1 MEESKHLESLAKV
14 KNLRFELCKT
24 DQHSYAGFETRTIRR
39 ITEKMENSLVLLQQ
53 DFKLFLQAL
62 WAELGLPSPTRAQ
75 YAIAD
80 YLQNGPKRLQVQA
93 FRGVGKSWITGAFV
107 LWTLFNDPERKVMI
121 ISASKE
127 RADNMSI
134 FLQKLIIDTPWL
146 KHLQPKSDDSRWSR
160 ISFDV
165 NCSPHQAPSVKS
177 VGITGQ
183 LTGSR
188 ADLMILDDVEV
199 PGNSLTEFMREKLLQ
214 LCTEAESILTP
225 KSDSRIMYLGTPQT
239 TFTIYRRLAERN
251 YRPLVW
257 PARYPRQDKLSKYE
271 GILAPEIQEDVDM
284 GAEEWT
290 PTDDRFTHE
299 DLIESEASM
308 GRSNFMLQF
317 QLDTTLSDA
326 QKFPLKMA
334 DLVITSVNPTTAPED
349 IIWCSDPSKV
359 IRDAPT
365 VGLPGDYFYSPMQL
379 VGEWSDYDETICSVD
394 PSGRGTD
401 ETAAAFLS
409 QRNGLIYLHEMSA
422 YRDGYS
428 DSTLLDILKRCRTY
442 GVTSLVIETNFGDGI
457 VGELFKKH
465 LINTKQHINIEEVR
479 ANVRK
484 EDRIIDSL
492 EPVLNQHRL
501 IVDRGVIDWD
511 YASNKDSPAEER
523 LLYMLFYQMSRMCRE
538 KRAVK
543 HDDRL
548 DCLAQGVKY
557 FTDAL
562 SISAQD
568 QIQLRKKEEW
578 DNMLAE
584 FLDDPQASANHM
596 VLGHES
602 GATQRS
608 TWSRRQYIRL

>member
-1 MEESKHLESLAKV
+1 MKSV
-14 KNLRFELCKT
+14 VT
-24 DQHSYAGFETRTIRR
+24 
-39 ITEKMENSLVLLQQ
+39 VLQE

-62 WAELGLPSPTRAQ
+62 WEQLDLPSPTRAQ

-80 YLQNGPKRLQVQA
+80 YLQNGPKRLQIQA

-107 LWTLFNDPERKVMI
+107 LWTLFKDPEKKIMI

-134 FLQKLIIDTPWL
+134 FLQKLIIETPWL
-146 KHLQPKSDDSRWSR
+146 KHLQPKSDESRWSR

-165 NCSPHQAPSVKS
+165 LCSPHQAPSVKS

-188 ADLMILDDVEV
+188 ADLMVLDDIEV
-199 PGNSLTEFMREKLLQ
+199 PGNSMTELMREKLLQ

-225 KSDSRIMYLGTPQT
+225 KNDSRICYLGTPQT
-239 TFTIYRRLAERN
+239 TFTVYRKLAERN
-251 YRPLVW
+251 YRPFVW
-257 PARYPRQDKLSKYE
+257 PSRYPRKDKLSQYE
-271 GILAPEIQEDVDM
+271 GLLAPQIVEDLET
-284 GAEEWT
+284 GALEWEV
-290 PTDDRFTHE
+290 TDPDRFDND
-299 DLIESEASM
+299 DLIEREAAM

-317 QLDTTLSDA
+317 QLDTSLSDA
-326 QKFPLKMA
+326 EKFPLKMA
-334 DLVITSVNPTTAPED
+334 DLVVTSVNPESAPD
-349 IIWCSDPSKV
+349 QVVWCSDPQNV
-359 IRDAPT
+359 IKDLPT

-379 VGEWSDYDETICSVD
+379 QGEWTGFSETICSVD

-401 ETAAAFLS
+401 ETAAAYIS
-409 QRNGLIYLHEMSA
+409 QKNGYLYLHEMRA

-428 DSTLLDILKRCRTY
+428 DRTLLDILRGCKKF
-442 GVTSLVIETNFGDGI
+442 GVTKLVIETNFGDGI

-465 LINTKQHINIEEVR
+465 LQNTKQAIDVEEVR

-501 IVDRGVIDWD
+501 IVDRSVVEWD
-511 YASNKDSPAEER
+511 YKSNSDEAPELR
-523 LLYMLFYQMSRMCRE
+523 LMYMLFYQMSRMCRE
-538 KRAVK
+538 KGAVK

-557 FTDAL
+557 FTDAM
-562 SISAQD
+562 SISVNET
-568 QIQLRKKEEW
+568 LRMKKQEEW
-578 DNMLAE
+578 QDLMDAWV
-584 FLDDPQASANHM
+584 DDPQQTANHM
-596 VLGHES
+596 VLGFDLD
-602 GATQRS
+602 QRRKARQQKGKS
-608 TWSRRQYIRL
+608 SVPTWV

>member
-1 MEESKHLESLAKV
+1 
-14 KNLRFELCKT
+14 
-24 DQHSYAGFETRTIRR
+24 
-39 ITEKMENSLVLLQQ
+39 MENSLVLLQQ

-62 WAELGLPSPTRAQ
+62 WAELNLPSPTRAQ

-284 GAEEWT
+284 GAEEWA
-290 PTDDRFTHE
+290 PTDDRFTDE
-299 DLIESEASM
+299 DLIEREASM

-334 DLVITSVNPTTAPED
+334 DLIVTSVNPNTAPEN

-379 VGEWSDYDETICSVD
+379 VGEWSSYDETICSVD

-428 DSTLLDILKRCRTY
+428 DSTLLDILSKCRNY

-523 LLYMLFYQMSRMCRE
+523 LLYMLFYQMSRMCRD

-557 FTDAL
+557 FIDAL

-568 QIQLRKKEEW
+568 QIRLRKSEEW
-578 DNMLAE
+578 SHMLAE
-584 FLDDPQASANHM
+584 FLDNPQASANHLVM
-596 VLGHES
+596 GYDLD
-602 GATQRS
+602 QRRECQGLDDYNDHYN
-608 TWSRRQYIRL
+608 WR